1 MMTGAKIILYVGIDA
16 ARDGLASL
24 AGASWMMSLPLRQ
37 AAYGG
42 HPAGRGR
49 PGHPADGG
57 AALIAVTFGDMTA
70 PAADHVVLP
79 VRWEPVEPDDQF
91 TVQLAGSVILAP
103 ATVPGCSALTL
114 SGGCQAPS
122 GALTAGGRD
131 QVRLELIEAAREF
144 IAIVARDITPD
155 AGNDSLGQCW
165 GW

>member
-1 MMTGAKIILYVGIDA
+1 MTGAKIILPVGLAA

-24 AGASWMMSLPLRQ
+24 AGASWIMSLPLRQ

-42 HPAGRGR
+42 HPAGRGL
-49 PGHPADGG
+49 PGHPADG
-57 AALIAVTFGDMTA
+57 AATLIAVTFGEMTA

-114 SGGCQAPS
+114 SGGCQITP
-122 GALTAGGRD
+122 GVPTTDGRD

-144 IAIVARDITPD
+144 IASVARDITPG
-155 AGNDSLGQCW
+155 AGDDSLGPCW